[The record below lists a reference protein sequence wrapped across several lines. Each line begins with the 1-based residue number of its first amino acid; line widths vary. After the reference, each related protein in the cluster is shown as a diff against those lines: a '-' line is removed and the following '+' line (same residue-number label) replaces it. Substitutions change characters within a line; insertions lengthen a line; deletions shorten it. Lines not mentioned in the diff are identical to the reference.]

1 VSGRSGPPEGWARSG
16 VWLGPKNDSPWYH
29 RRAEGERVEQNVR
42 FLLHARPLPLAACAS
57 VSWLAVIH
65 FAPTITT
72 SVSRADRGAP
82 RARLCAAIATCLFA
96 ATSRSTSVGGGQ
108 LESGSADERA
118 HRLQVPARSSG
129 TLARR
134 RSLTPLE
141 WPHPDLAIA
150 GLRPIS
156 GELERDIQ
164 RGDRDD
170 LEDAACFSPPADLSH
185 MLQVVAVS

>member
-1 VSGRSGPPEGWARSG
+1 MSSPRVRLIGVGQDSDQPRNSSPADWPQSSCRPSHCVTPDDLARCPSRPTNERPRLRPRGIWRSARRTSGSTAIRP
-16 VWLGPKNDSPWYH
+16 
-29 RRAEGERVEQNVR
+29 VR
-42 FLLHARPLPLAACAS
+42 PF
-57 VSWLAVIH
+57 
-65 FAPTITT
+65 
-72 SVSRADRGAP
+72 
-82 RARLCAAIATCLFA
+82 AAIATCLFA

-129 TLARR
+129 NLPRR

-156 GELERDIQ
+156 GELERDIEG
-164 RGDRDD
+164 GDRDD
-170 LEDAACFSPPADLSH
+170 LEDAACFSPPADLCH

>member
-1 VSGRSGPPEGWARSG
+1 MS
-16 VWLGPKNDSPWYH
+16 
-29 RRAEGERVEQNVR
+29 
-42 FLLHARPLPLAACAS
+42 LP
-57 VSWLAVIH
+57 
-65 FAPTITT
+65 
-72 SVSRADRGAP
+72 SRAVDRCGRDRDQLRNSSPADWPQSSCRPSHCVTPDDLARCPSDRRTGGSTLRP
-82 RARLCAAIATCLFA
+82 RGISRSARRTSGSTAIRPVRPFAAIATCLFA

-129 TLARR
+129 TLARH

-150 GLRPIS
+150 GLRRIS